1 METMTGDT
9 IKALDQA
16 IEAGDAPHFNEAYAR
31 LTVGCNG
38 CHAALNHAYVVIKEP
53 DQSAFLNQ
61 DFRRDRAPTI
71 DSEFF
76 PALLKRAGSFACLP
90 GSPIGEV
97 LARKC
102 GIQGY
107 FL

>member
-38 CHAALNHAYVVIKEP
+38 CHAALNHAYIVIKEP
-53 DQSAFLNQ
+53 DQSAFLN
-61 DFRRDRAPTI
+61 
-71 DSEFF
+71 
-76 PALLKRAGSFACLP
+76 P
-90 GSPIGEV
+90 GFSTG
-97 LARKC
+97 
-102 GIQGY
+102 
-107 FL
+107 